1 VSGRAPAG
9 AAPATSAPPP
19 GSGAG
24 AAAGAGP
31 AAAGS
36 GGAFVTASV
45 LGLVVMAAWTLVIK
59 YLAPLLWAVAERAA
73 GRPVEAVPIMWDLW
87 FVPHLGLA
95 WLLWR
100 RHPRAP
106 AAGLVIAPVE
116 IVIVAAKFALFL
128 RAPDWTFWNL
138 LWFTNKMYVLGFFV
152 VFLAGLLKRGRA

>member
-1 VSGRAPAG
+1 VSGRAPAA
-9 AAPATSAPPP
+9 AAPP
-19 GSGAG
+19 GAG
-24 AAAGAGP
+24 AAVRGGP
-31 AAAGS
+31 APAAR

-59 YLAPLLWAVAERAA
+59 FLAPMLWAVGERAA
-73 GRPVEAVPIMWDLW
+73 GRPVESVPIMWDFW

-100 RHPRAP
+100 GHPLAR

-116 IVIVAAKFALFL
+116 IVIVTVKFALFL
-128 RAPDWTFWNL
+128 PAPDWTFWNL

-152 VFLAGLLKRGRA
+152 VFLVGLLKRGRA